1 MLEFFLVSSLIFPR
15 LVPLILLDAIVNL
28 LRLFG
33 FIGLIG
39 FVKRVGHLACG
50 IFYFGLGLWF
60 FRSGFGVALFSLG
73 VLA

>member
-1 MLEFFLVSSLIFPR
+1 MLEIFFVSSLIFPR

-39 FVKRVGHLACG
+39 FVKRFGHLACG
-50 IFYFGLGLWF
+50 IFTLDCGCGFLGVVLGLL
-60 FRSGFGVALFSLG
+60 SSLG
-73 VLA
+73 GS

>member
-39 FVKRVGHLACG
+39 FVKRFGHLACG
-50 IFYFGLGLWF
+50 VLLLGW
-60 FRSGFGVALFSLG
+60 SCGF
-73 VLA
+73 

>member
-1 MLEFFLVSSLIFPR
+1 MLEIFFVSSLIFPR

-50 IFYFGLGLWF
+50 IFYLDWGCGFLGVVLGLL
-60 FRSGFGVALFSLG
+60 SSLWG
-73 VLA
+73 S

>member
-15 LVPLILLDAIVNL
+15 FVPLILLDAIVNL

-39 FVKRVGHLACG
+39 FVKRFGHLACG
-50 IFYFGLGLWF
+50 VFCFWVGVVV
-60 FRSGFGVALFSLG
+60 FRSGFGVALFSWG
-73 VLA
+73 V